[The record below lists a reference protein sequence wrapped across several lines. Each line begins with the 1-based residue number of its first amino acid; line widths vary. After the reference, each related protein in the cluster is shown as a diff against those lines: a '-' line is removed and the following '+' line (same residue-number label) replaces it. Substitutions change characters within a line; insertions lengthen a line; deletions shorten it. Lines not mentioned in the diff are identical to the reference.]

1 MVLEEEVQMTKKK
14 LKLNNMELHHL
25 YFVFLCCED
34 LAVPNGGCEKC
45 ILKEDCF
52 QLQVK
57 MFGKVVTA

>member
-1 MVLEEEVQMTKKK
+1 MTKKK